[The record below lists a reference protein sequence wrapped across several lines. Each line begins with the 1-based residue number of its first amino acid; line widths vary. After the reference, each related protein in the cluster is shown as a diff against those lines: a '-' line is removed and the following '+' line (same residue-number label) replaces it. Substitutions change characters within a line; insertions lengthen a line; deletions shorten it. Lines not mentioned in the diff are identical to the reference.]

1 MAQKEIEG
9 SMKFPLLP
17 LRDVTLFP
25 QMVTGIEV
33 GRPQSVAAAR
43 GDAGRRLR
51 GLRDAAS
58 CGYGQPGH

>member
-17 LRDVTLFP
+17 LRD
-25 QMVTGIEV
+25 
-33 GRPQSVAAAR
+33 RRAR
-43 GDAGRRLR
+43 GDAGRRLC

-58 CGYGQPGH
+58 RGYG